1 MPCAAYDGQAELTC
15 LRPQPQGGAHCVLQA
30 PGEQDEYRLF
40 HLEDTCLMDQMK
52 LVEEFAKELLESK
65 LIVSGE
71 ELSME
76 TDGLD

>member
-1 MPCAAYDGQAELTC
+1 
-15 LRPQPQGGAHCVLQA
+15 
-30 PGEQDEYRLF
+30 
-40 HLEDTCLMDQMK
+40 MDQMK